1 MVAQGPLEAFVMV
14 RIHAGQPLAD
24 FFQALFKFAFWAG
37 TVLPQISLIFKLPK
51 AEKGGSLTRL
61 PNCT

>member
-51 AEKGGSLTRL
+51 AEKRG
-61 PNCT
+61 